1 MKQIRERTAQIRAVL
16 DRYMLRSQRGSGP
29 EAAQRSP
36 QSGSPNLSDMEL
48 IDKAAAAS
56 NGELFRRLMSG
67 DITGYASHSE
77 ADLALCN
84 ILAFF
89 ARGDT
94 EQIDRI
100 FRTSGLMRDKWDRK
114 QSGTTYGAITIARA
128 VRDCKTI
135 YDPRGD
141 PSRDFGNLD
150 IYISGQKATPTEPG
164 KADDQKR
171 SLKPLTFTDLGQAAV
186 FVNEYGDRVR
196 YSKATGFLVYDG
208 SVWKE
213 NELDAQGLA
222 QALTVRQLKEAREQL
237 RKAQDDLTAAQ
248 EAAAGAVVDVFS
260 GDGSSDVKKAEGK
273 VKSANS
279 YHSYVLGRQ
288 KSSSISNTLK
298 EIRPSVQIEVD
309 KLDADGL
316 MLNTPAGI
324 VDLRT
329 GQIREHRA
337 EDYCTKM
344 TGVAPSDKNADLYL
358 KFIDQVTCG
367 DRDLARYL
375 QEVAG
380 MCAIGKVFSEKLI
393 IAYGDGGNGKSTLF
407 NLWADVLGDYAGTIP
422 SEELIVRAGNAKS
435 YSIANLRGKRL
446 IIAAELREG
455 ARLSTDAVKKMCSTD
470 KISAEMKYR
479 DPFEF
484 RPSHSLV
491 LYTNHLPRVNTND
504 SGTWDRLVVIP
515 FNARFRNE
523 SGEIKNYAEYLYKK
537 CGGAVLQ
544 WIIEGAQ
551 RFIAN
556 GGSIELPECVKA
568 EIEQY
573 KNDNDWLKAF
583 LDDECD
589 QICQHGESA
598 GALYARYQS
607 YCNHS
612 GDGRP
617 RSRADFKRALEAAG
631 FIWQRTMRGS
641 FYLGL
646 RLRDNSTIE
655 DFQSGYEAI
664 TNTG

>member
-1 MKQIRERTAQIRAVL
+1 MKQIYERTAQIRAVL
-16 DRYMLRSQRGSGP
+16 DRYMLRSQRGSNP
-29 EAAQRSP
+29 EAAPRSP
-36 QSGSPNLSDMEL
+36 QSGSANLSDMEL

-56 NGELFRRLMSG
+56 NGESFRRLWSG

-77 ADLALCN
+77 ADQALCN
-84 ILAFF
+84 ILAFWTGRD
-89 ARGDT
+89 AGR
-94 EQIDRI
+94 IDHL
-100 FRTSGLMRDKWDRK
+100 FRESGLMRDKWDRK
-114 QSGTTYGAITIARA
+114 QSGTTYGAITIAKA
-128 VRDCKTI
+128 VRDCKTV

-141 PSRDFGNLD
+141 PTRDFGNL
-150 IYISGQKATPTEPG
+150 
-164 KADDQKR
+164 DQKR

-196 YSKATGFLVYDG
+196 YSKATDFLVYDG

-260 GDGSSDVKKAEGK
+260 GDGSSDVKKAESK

-316 MLNTPAGI
+316 MLNTPDGI

-329 GQIREHRA
+329 GQLRPHKA
-337 EDYCTKM
+337 EDFCTKI
-344 TGVAPSDKNADLYL
+344 TGVAPSDKNADLYR

-367 DRDLARYL
+367 DQELARYL

-380 MCAIGKVFSEKLI
+380 MCAVGKVYSEKLI
-393 IAYGDGGNGKSTLF
+393 IAYGGGGNGKSTLF

-422 SEELIVRAGNAKS
+422 SETLVIRYGNAKE

-455 ARLSTDAVKKMCSTD
+455 SRLSTDAVKKMCSTD
-470 KISAEMKYR
+470 KITAEKKYK

-484 RPSHSLV
+484 RPSHSIV
-491 LYTNHLPRVNTND
+491 LYTNILPKVGTND

-589 QICQHGESA
+589 RICQYWESA

-617 RSRADFKRALEAAG
+617 HSRADFKRALEAAG
-631 FIWQRTMRGS
+631 YVWQRTMRGS
-641 FYLGL
+641 FYRGL
-646 RLRDNSTIE
+646 KLRENSTID
-655 DFQSGYEAI
+655 DFQSGYESMDY
-664 TNTG
+664 TG